1 MFLHLLRACSDENSS
16 RNDRFLSEVIFA
28 SIDMV
33 LRGIPRKVSEVVGPS
48 IYDSVS
54 ESSGPT
60 AKKLLTT
67 AVALLI
73 AVMLLIMQ

>member
-1 MFLHLLRACSDENSS
+1 MILAF
-16 RNDRFLSEVIFA
+16 
-28 SIDMV
+28 IDMV
-33 LRGIPRKVSEVVGPS
+33 LRGIPRKVSEVAWPS
-48 IYDSVS
+48 IFDSTS

>member
-1 MFLHLLRACSDENSS
+1 
-16 RNDRFLSEVIFA
+16 VILVF
-28 SIDMV
+28 IDMV
-33 LRGIPRKVSEVVGPS
+33 LRGIPRKVSEVVWPS
-48 IYDSVS
+48 IFDSAS

-73 AVMLLIMQ
+73 AATLLIMHQHYSQQQYNYI